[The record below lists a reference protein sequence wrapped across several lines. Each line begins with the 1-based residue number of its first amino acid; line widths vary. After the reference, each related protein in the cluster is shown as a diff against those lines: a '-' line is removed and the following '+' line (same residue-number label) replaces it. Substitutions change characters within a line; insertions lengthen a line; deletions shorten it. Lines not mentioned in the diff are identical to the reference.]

1 MHEVLYL
8 ELAFLLCA
16 MYSVYPPYVYVS
28 FICHAAADSNDLLV
42 TLQSVTSDEGNPATL
57 SCAYEIPDTDTF
69 YRLVWYK
76 GVSISD
82 PLTIVIGEFNQ
93 PSPEI
98 PFLFNGYDDI
108 LRYRLSHNIDDSVSS
123 LEISSARFSIDSGR
137 YWCRTFSIL
146 GEGQASADL
155 TIYGK

>member
-8 ELAFLLCA
+8 ELAFLSCA

-28 FICHAAADSNDLLV
+28 FICHADADSNDLLV
-42 TLQSVTSDEGNPATL
+42 TMLSVTSDEGNPATL

-82 PLTIVIGEFNQ
+82 HNQ
-93 PSPEI
+93 SSPEI
-98 PFLFNGYDDI
+98 PFLFNGYHDI

-137 YWCRTFSIL
+137 YLCRTFS
-146 GEGQASADL
+146 
-155 TIYGK
+155 Y